1 MSIFKRGGGKHA
13 LAIAMTGVKLGDRLL
28 LVGCTDASLAAAIGS
43 KVGLSGRACAL
54 VSTDQD
60 ETRARSGA
68 ERGGILLEIE
78 KSPLNN
84 FPYPDR
90 AFDLIVVDN
99 QQGVI
104 AKARPEQRVAALQ
117 EARRTLAPRGR
128 IVVIERA
135 PRAGFGALLRGGA
148 PPDPHY
154 QGSGGAIT
162 ALKAEGFKAVRQL
175 AEREGLSFF
184 EGIG

>member
-1 MSIFKRGGGKHA
+1 MFFKRSGDKHT
-13 LAIAMTGVKLGDRLL
+13 LAVAMTAVRLGDRLL
-28 LVGCTDASLAAAIGS
+28 LVGCSDASLVAALGS

-54 VSTDQD
+54 VSSDAD
-60 ETRARSGA
+60 EARAMTGA

-78 KSPLNN
+78 KSPLNI

-90 AFDLIVVDN
+90 SFDVIVVDN
-99 QQGVI
+99 QHGLI
-104 AKARPEQRVAALQ
+104 ASARPELRVAALQ
-117 EARRTLAPRGR
+117 QARRTLAARGR

-135 PRAGFGALLRGGA
+135 ARAGLGALLRAGV

-154 QGSGGAIT
+154 QTSGGAIE

-175 AEREGLSFF
+175 AERDGLSFF

>member
-1 MSIFKRGGGKHA
+1 MAIFKRAGDKHA

-28 LVGCTDASLAAAIGS
+28 HVGCTDAPLVVAIGS

-60 ETRARSGA
+60 ETRARSAA

-84 FPYPDR
+84 FPYPDHS
-90 AFDLIVVDN
+90 FDLIVVDN
-99 QQGVI
+99 QLGLI
-104 AKARPEQRVAALQ
+104 ANARPEERVAVLQ

-128 IVVIERA
+128 VVVIERA
-135 PRAGFGALLRGGA
+135 PRAGLGALLRGGG

-154 QGSGGAIT
+154 QSSGGAIA

-175 AEREGLSFF
+175 AERDGLSFF

>member
-1 MSIFKRGGGKHA
+1 MAIFKRGAEKHA
-13 LAIAMTGVKLGDRLL
+13 LAIAMAGVKLGDRLL
-28 LVGCTDASLAAAIGS
+28 HVGCTDASLVAAIGS

-54 VSTDQD
+54 VSSDAD

-68 ERGGILLEIE
+68 ERAGILLEIE
-78 KSPLNN
+78 KSPLNS

-90 AFDLIVVDN
+90 SFDLIVVDN
-99 QQGVI
+99 QHGLI
-104 AKARPEQRVAALQ
+104 ANARPELRVAALQ

-135 PRAGFGALLRGGA
+135 PRAGLGALLRGTE

-154 QGSGGAIT
+154 LSSGGAIA

-175 AEREGLSFF
+175 AERDGLSFF
-184 EGIG
+184 EGIV

>member
-1 MSIFKRGGGKHA
+1 MAIFKRGGEKHA

-28 LVGCTDASLAAAIGS
+28 LVGCTDASLVAALGA

-99 QQGVI
+99 QQGLI
-104 AKARPEQRVAALQ
+104 ANARPEQRVAALQ

-135 PRAGFGALLRGGA
+135 PRVGLGALIRGGV

-154 QGSGGAIT
+154 QSSGGAIA
-162 ALKAEGFKAVRQL
+162 ALKAEGFKAVREL

>member
-1 MSIFKRGGGKHA
+1 MFFKRSGDKHA
-13 LAIAMTGVKLGDRLL
+13 LAVAMAAVKLGDRLL
-28 LVGCTDASLAAAIGS
+28 LVGCSDASLVAALGS

-54 VSTDQD
+54 VSSDADD
-60 ETRARSGA
+60 ERARSGA

-78 KSPLNN
+78 KSSLNI

-90 AFDLIVVDN
+90 SFDVIVVDN
-99 QQGVI
+99 QHGLI
-104 AKARPEQRVAALQ
+104 ASARPELRVAALQ
-117 EARRTLAPRGR
+117 QARRTLAARGR

-135 PRAGFGALLRGGA
+135 ARAGLGALLRAGA

-154 QGSGGAIT
+154 QTSGGAIE
-162 ALKAEGFKAVRQL
+162 ALKAEGFTAVRQL
-175 AEREGLSFF
+175 AERDGLSFF